1 MSTANEATLAEV
13 LAELRALRRSVDRA
27 AVLSSL
33 GAGNMPPRLREE
45 LRDNL
50 IGRLAADLLADARE
64 EDGDGSAG

>member
-1 MSTANEATLAEV
+1 MSTPKEPTLSDV
-13 LAELRALRRSVDRA
+13 VAELRALRRSVDRA

-64 EDGDGSAG
+64 EGGNGSAG